1 MKRLA
6 ILATFFASALLLL
19 GSNASLAADL
29 QVGRDYTVIDPPQP
43 GGSAGKIEVIEF
55 FSYAC
60 SHCNDFSPLVAAWSA
75 SLPKDVVFRRVP
87 VSFSRPPWARLA
99 GIYYSLDA
107 TGNLEK
113 LDAMVFAAIH
123 KDRVNFDSNESF
135 IAWATSKGA
144 DGKKI
149 GDAMNSFGV
158 QTRLKQGDQEA
169 VRYGISGVPAMAVN
183 GRYLVNNTAAPN
195 YGSLLKLVDLVVT
208 KTRSETSAK

>member
-6 ILATFFASALLLL
+6 SLAIFFTSLMLAVGSAV
-19 GSNASLAADL
+19 GQAADL
-29 QVGRDYTVIDPPQP
+29 QVGRDYAVIDPPQS
-43 GGSAGKIEVIEF
+43 SAGLGKIEVVEF

-60 SHCNDFSPLVAAWSA
+60 PHCSDFNPLITAWAAN
-75 SLPKDVVFRRVP
+75 LPKDVVFRRVP
-87 VSFSRPPWARLA
+87 VTFNRPPWARLA

-113 LDAMVFAAIH
+113 LDALVFAAVH
-123 KDRVNFDSNESF
+123 RDRINFDSNEKF
-135 IAWATSKGA
+135 AAWASSKGA

-149 GDAMNSFGV
+149 ADALNSFGV

-169 VRYGISGVPAMAVN
+169 TRYGISGVPAMAVN

-195 YGSLLKLVDLVVT
+195 YGSLLKLVDLVVA
-208 KTRSETSAK
+208 KARSDSTAK

>member
-6 ILATFFASALLLL
+6 CLAIFFT
-19 GSNASLAADL
+19 SLVFAFSSTAARAADL
-29 QVGRDYTVIDPPQP
+29 QVGRDYTVIDPPQSS
-43 GGSAGKIEVIEF
+43 GGPGKIEVVEF

-60 SHCNDFSPLVAAWSA
+60 PHCSDFSPLVTAWSA
-75 SLPKDVVFRRVP
+75 NLPKDVVFRRVP
-87 VSFSRPPWARLA
+87 VSFNRPPWARLA

-113 LDAMVFAAIH
+113 LDALVFAAVH
-123 KDRVNFDSNESF
+123 KDRINFDSNESF
-135 IAWATSKGA
+135 ATWASGKGA

-149 GDAMNSFGV
+149 ADAMNSFGV

-169 VRYGISGVPAMAVN
+169 TRYGISGVPAMAVN

-195 YGSLLKLVDLVVT
+195 YGSLLKLVDLIVA
-208 KTRSETSAK
+208 KARSETATK

>member
-1 MKRLA
+1 MKHLT
-6 ILATFFASALLLL
+6 ILATFFMSAMLVF
-19 GSNASLAADL
+19 GSSAVVAADL

-87 VSFSRPPWARLA
+87 VSFGRPPWARLA

-123 KDRVNFDSNESF
+123 KERVNFDSNESF
-135 IAWATSKGA
+135 AAWATSKGA

-149 GDAMNSFGV
+149 GDAMNSFGI

-195 YGSLLKLVDLVVT
+195 YGSLLKLVDLVVA
-208 KTRSETSAK
+208 KARSETSAK

>member
-6 ILATFFASALLLL
+6 ILATFFVSALLAV
-19 GSNASLAADL
+19 GSSVTLAADL

-43 GGSAGKIEVIEF
+43 SGGAGKIEVVEF

-60 SHCNDFSPLVAAWSA
+60 PHCSDFSPLVTAWSA

-87 VSFSRPPWARLA
+87 VSFGRPPWARLA

-113 LDAMVFAAIH
+113 LDALVFAAVH
-123 KDRVNFDSNESF
+123 RDRINFDTNESF
-135 IAWATSKGA
+135 AAWATSKGA

-149 GDAMNSFGV
+149 TDAMSSFGV

-195 YGSLLKLVDLVVT
+195 YGSLLKLVDLVIA
-208 KTRSETSAK
+208 KARNETGAK